1 MCLVAMLRIHQRGPV
16 DQTGQDVTRIALA
29 GQLRDKWVD
38 EVRRLAQTL
47 VDTGQAI
54 ELDLSE
60 VSFVDA
66 RGLQLLRELASVPVP
81 LINIALFVAA
91 QLETLE
97 QDV

>member
-1 MCLVAMLRIHQRGPV
+1 MLRIDQRGPV
-16 DQTGQDVTRIALA
+16 DQTGQDVIRIALA

-38 EVRRLAQTL
+38 EVRRLSQTL
-47 VDTGQAI
+47 VDAGQAI

-66 RGLQLLRELASVPVP
+66 QGLQLLRELASAHVP
-81 LINIALFVAA
+81 LINSALFVAA

>member
-1 MCLVAMLRIHQRGPV
+1 MLRIHQRDAV
-16 DQTGQDVTRIALA
+16 NQTGQDVIRIALA
-29 GQLRDKWVD
+29 GQLRDRWVD
-38 EVRRLAQTL
+38 ELRRLSQTL
-47 VDTGQAI
+47 VSAGNAF

-66 RGLQLLRELASVPVP
+66 QGLQLLRELVSRHVP
-81 LINIALFVAA
+81 LINSALFVAA